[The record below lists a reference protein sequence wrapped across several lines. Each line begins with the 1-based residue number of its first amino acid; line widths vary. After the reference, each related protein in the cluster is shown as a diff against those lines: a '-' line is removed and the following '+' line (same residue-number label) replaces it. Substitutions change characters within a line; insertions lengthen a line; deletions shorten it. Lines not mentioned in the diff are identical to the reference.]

1 MPPVPSRPSKANP
14 VLILQR
20 RGIAVQAVNY
30 AGANLRGRDLS
41 TQDLTGAELSAAD
54 CWVDLILRFRFD
66 RVPTLSPGSKPDW
79 PGTG

>member
-1 MPPVPSRPSKANP
+1 VPSRPSKANP

-30 AGANLRGRDLS
+30 AGANLRGWDLS

-54 CWVDLILRFRFD
+54 LSGAVLPR
-66 RVPTLSPGSKPDW
+66 TL
-79 PGTG
+79 

>member
-1 MPPVPSRPSKANP
+1 VPSRPSKANP

-54 CWVDLILRFRFD
+54 LSGAVLPR
-66 RVPTLSPGSKPDW
+66 TL
-79 PGTG
+79 